1 MMAKM
6 NFAAR
11 HGNQVEKLIIIADE
25 VCKYYDVDIR
35 DLREVSRDP
44 RFIWPRLVVMAIAA
58 HHKINSKAIAKY
70 VNRSRTMPSH
80 AKKQVKNFCD
90 VNAEARSEI
99 NHLVETIKKEWIKTR
114 LA

>member
-1 MMAKM
+1 MMAKI

-11 HGNQVEKLIIIADE
+11 HGNQVEKLDIIADE
-25 VCKYYDVDIR
+25 VCKYYDVEIE
-35 DLREVSRDP
+35 DLRDVSRDP

-58 HHKINSKAIAKY
+58 NFKINSKAIAKC

-90 VNAEARSEI
+90 VNAEARSEVQ
-99 NHLVETIKKEWIKTR
+99 HLLETIKQEWIKIR

>member
-1 MMAKM
+1 MMAKIH
-6 NFAAR
+6 FAAR
-11 HGNQVEKLIIIADE
+11 HGNEVEKLIIIADE
-25 VCKYYDVDIR
+25 VCKYYDVDIQ

-58 HHKINSKAIAKY
+58 PFKINSKSIAKY
-70 VNRSRTMPSH
+70 ISRSRTMPSH
-80 AKKQVKNFCD
+80 AKKPVKNFSD

-99 NHLVETIKKEWIKTR
+99 NHLLETIKQEWIKTR

>member
-6 NFAAR
+6 HFAAR

-44 RFIWPRLVVMAIAA
+44 RFIWPRLAVMAIAA
-58 HHKINSKAIAKY
+58 HFKINSKAIGKY
-70 VNRSRTMPSH
+70 VSRSRTMPSH
-80 AKKQVKNFCD
+80 AKKQVKNYCD